1 VIVNRRHRRV
11 VFRLLTR
18 LPGTPFTPSDSERPR
33 LRLVRAAPEP
43 LGPVSPELVLVSP
56 ELAALVAGTPDA
68 ILVDDR
74 RTSVDDGDTDGSSA
88 EPTDE
93 PSAEVRP
100 HGGAPRGTVRYD
112 TSDLVLE
119 RHGLTLELEDRGELR
134 LWRLTLP
141 RGEKVEVPAAP
152 SGVPRRIAALLDT
165 LLGGDDLRRV
175 PTRSTSPEIRRLET
189 QLLAQRRSLVAHD
202 AGTRLAVD
210 AENLHQLRV
219 ASRRARAFLRVAR
232 ELVDA
237 GWAAELNAALRTF
250 GQASGDARD
259 LDVLLE
265 HLRSEA
271 PTLGAP
277 DSEGALQLIRMLER
291 DRDELQTRLETTLDS
306 REHRALLEQLALP
319 VEAAAE
325 PSGRTLA
332 ELAARELRRL
342 VAQVCALGKA
352 PADEKLHE
360 LRIRVKRVRYAAE
373 LGGLRGGGRT
383 ARVIQAATS
392 LQDILGAHQDAVVAE
407 QRIRGLAQR
416 SADPDVAFAAGRLA
430 ERQNQRR
437 DTLQQQLP
445 AAWRRLR
452 KLARDLK

>member
-1 VIVNRRHRRV
+1 
-11 VFRLLTR
+11 
-18 LPGTPFTPSDSERPR
+18 
-33 LRLVRAAPEP
+33 VRAAPEP

-56 ELAALVAGTPDA
+56 DLAALIAGTPDA

-74 RTSVDDGDTDGSSA
+74 GTSKDDRDAEQSSA
-88 EPTDE
+88 VPADE
-93 PSAEVRP
+93 TPPEVRTY
-100 HGGAPRGTVRYD
+100 GGAPRGALRYD

-119 RHGLTLELEDRGELR
+119 QHGLVLELEDRGELR
-134 LWRLTLP
+134 VWRLTLP
-141 RGEKVEVPAAP
+141 RGEQVEAPAAP
-152 SGVPRRIAALLDT
+152 SGIPRRIAALLDT

-175 PTRSTSPEIRRLET
+175 PARSESPEIRRLEA
-189 QLLAQRRSLVAHD
+189 QLLAQRRSLVAHE

-219 ASRRARAFLRVAR
+219 ASRRVRAFLRVAR

-265 HLRSEA
+265 HLQREA

-277 DSEGALQLIRMLER
+277 DSEAALQLTRMLER
-291 DRDELQTRLETTLDS
+291 DRDELQSHLEATLDS

-325 PSGRTLA
+325 PSERTLA
-332 ELAARELRRL
+332 DLASRELRRL
-342 VAQVCALGKA
+342 VAQVRALGKA
-352 PADEKLHE
+352 PAEEKLHE

-383 ARVIQAATS
+383 ARVIEAATS
-392 LQDILGAHQDAVVAE
+392 LQDILGGHQDAVVAE

-416 SADPDVAFAAGRLA
+416 SDDPGVAFAAGRLA
-430 ERQNQRR
+430 ERQRQRR
-437 DTLQQQLP
+437 DALQQQLP

-452 KLARDLK
+452 QLSRELK